1 MNSPSPSSGF
11 SIRRGCTA
19 AAVGL
24 RVIHQHMTDRF
35 RRVEDH
41 GGAPEDAADDH
52 LVLVGSLRPNP
63 QIVGAHQRQE
73 LTRREVLRSGI
84 RMRRDEGPNV
94 LGRDGCLHRPC
105 FTTFS
110 LHGREAGG
118 ASWKEGTIHT
128 TARTKP
134 SHYGNRGLA
143 EASSV
148 RIGCQETTSEVG
160 DYSPDPNASRFPD
173 WPQTPNPKARL
184 SEIWAAYVEEVKPAA
199 STQRRWK
206 GGPGPGKD
214 AYRELDPKPGI
225 REQPRSGSEI
235 RSLAGTSDV
244 PVQS

>member
-134 SHYGNRGLA
+134 SPHRIRRLLGIGQSTIRKDWVPRNDVRSRRLLPRSQRQSVSGLA
-143 EASSV
+143 ANPEPQGSS
-148 RIGCQETTSEVG
+148 E
-160 DYSPDPNASRFPD
+160 
-173 WPQTPNPKARL
+173 
-184 SEIWAAYVEEVKPAA
+184 
-199 STQRRWK
+199 
-206 GGPGPGKD
+206 
-214 AYRELDPKPGI
+214 
-225 REQPRSGSEI
+225 
-235 RSLAGTSDV
+235 
-244 PVQS
+244 